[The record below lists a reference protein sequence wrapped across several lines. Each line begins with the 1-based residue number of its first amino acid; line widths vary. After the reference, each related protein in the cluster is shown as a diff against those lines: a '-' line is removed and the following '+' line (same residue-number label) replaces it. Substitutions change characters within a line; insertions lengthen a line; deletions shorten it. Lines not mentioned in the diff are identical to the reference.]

1 MLYKINII
9 KIITFFLFSFL
20 VVEWNY
26 MRWNYM
32 RYVFIY
38 KMIIEINY
46 FKYPTLPS
54 GARADVFTATGVGV
68 TI

>member
-20 VVEWNY
+20 VVE
-26 MRWNYM
+26 WNYM

-54 GARADVFTATGVGV
+54 GAGADDVRGG
-68 TI
+68 